1 MRENDDEGGEG
12 KTGRLGAG
20 ETRRWPCGWASFHFT
35 GVNSEDK
42 FN

>member
-1 MRENDDEGGEG
+1 MRENDDEGGDG

-20 ETRRWPCGWASFHFT
+20 EAMTLRVASFHFT
-35 GVNSEDK
+35 GGNSEDK